1 MEIMAKTGFNYG
13 LYEDIILHK
22 MISENLTLSEALFI
36 DMIENEVDPEDVYQ
50 ATDYLEGVIRDDLD
64 KVEYLMMVLTG
75 RVQDSYLIPLS
86 NTYPKDE

>member
-1 MEIMAKTGFNYG
+1 MAKTGFNYG

-22 MISENLTLSEALFI
+22 MISENLTLSEALFF

-86 NTYPKDE
+86 NTDPKDE

>member
-1 MEIMAKTGFNYG
+1 MVKTGFNYG
-13 LYEDIILHK
+13 LYDDIILHK
-22 MISENLTLSEALFI
+22 MISENLTLSEALFF

-86 NTYPKDE
+86 NTDPKDE

>member
-1 MEIMAKTGFNYG
+1 MAKTGFNYG
-13 LYEDIILHK
+13 LYDDIILHK
-22 MISENLTLSEALFI
+22 MISENLTLSEALFF

-86 NTYPKDE
+86 NTDPKDE